1 MSSSDSV
8 SEIFDDESR
17 KLRIMIDSIISKSNL
32 NVDEIVEVYYQV
44 MNVSSMSV
52 LLRGNVESE
61 SGLLLEKIHETEKL
75 IFEQFDSVAHPQIT
89 KFLSDSIS
97 DDTKKLQSENHGKK
111 SKEEIELDAKMFENL
126 RQKMST
132 REFVEQYEKSL
143 DHD

>member
-1 MSSSDSV
+1 MTSSDGI
-8 SEIFDDESR
+8 SEVFDDESR
-17 KLRIMIDSIISKSNL
+17 KLRIMIGAVDSKSNL
-32 NVDEIVEVYYQV
+32 NAGEIVEIYYQV

-52 LLRGNVESE
+52 MLKETAE
-61 SGLLLEKIHETEKL
+61 SGLLLEKIREAEKL
-75 IFEQFDSVAHPQIT
+75 ISEQFDSVIHPQIM

-97 DDTKKLQSENHGKK
+97 DATKKLQSKSPDKK
-111 SKEEIELDAKMFENL
+111 SKEEIQLDAKLFENL